1 MSVHTVP
8 EGGGKTHAKHVLGT
22 EHGEILLWNH
32 GITTHKLH
40 SPDRTAFT
48 SVSPKGE
55 CCSIWW
61 KVTYLLDVT
70 PSNPLPHPLSTP
82 PIHFKL
88 KNLVAKQHSTNT
100 HTLTHACYACTHT
113 WTHSH
118 RHVHIHMHTCTYTQS
133 YSSGVPEG
141 DGLVSRAGAEGVR
154 EWQKPHCIH
163 RVCMAPQCHHTL
175 TTSMCAHGDK
185 S

>member
-8 EGGGKTHAKHVLGT
+8 EGGGKTHAKHALDT

-82 PIHFKL
+82 PIL
-88 KNLVAKQHSTNT
+88 LQA
-100 HTLTHACYACTHT
+100 
-113 WTHSH
+113 
-118 RHVHIHMHTCTYTQS
+118 
-133 YSSGVPEG
+133 
-141 DGLVSRAGAEGVR
+141 
-154 EWQKPHCIH
+154 QKFGC
-163 RVCMAPQCHHTL
+163 
-175 TTSMCAHGDK
+175 
-185 S
+185 